1 MYLTLAK
8 DKSFEN
14 NQYQLYNVTFAS
26 PMFGNMALKYWYEE
40 NCAEFG
46 KNMFHFVCDDD
57 VVPASL
63 YANYAFNQLS
73 LAFKIAIKV
82 FSESIFNLH
91 YLPEV
96 QANPPKNCTKNTILF
111 LASMGET
118 GLSHDIFFKFSLR
131 PFEVFEVR

>member
-73 LAFKIAIKV
+73 FAFKIAIKV
-82 FSESIFNLH
+82 ISESIFNLQYH
-91 YLPEV
+91 PEV
-96 QANPPKNCTKNTILF
+96 QANPPKNCTKKLKLF
-111 LASMGET
+111 
-118 GLSHDIFFKFSLR
+118 
-131 PFEVFEVR
+131 